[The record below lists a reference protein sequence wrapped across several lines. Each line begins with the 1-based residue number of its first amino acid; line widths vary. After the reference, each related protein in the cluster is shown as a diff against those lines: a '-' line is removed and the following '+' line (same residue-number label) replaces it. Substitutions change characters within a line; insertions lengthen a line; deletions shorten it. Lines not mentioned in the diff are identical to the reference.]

1 MSRIFSLCS
10 ALIFSLLMLLA
21 GSATADVFNAAEFRL
36 TDDEHGDGYRFTAQL
51 PTSVAVTDILEVPE
65 NCQVEGIN
73 QQRFGANTLFTYD
86 IACSGPLADDAV
98 IITPWY
104 LDGGKLQVNTR
115 DDQFATTLKRSLN
128 TMEIPMVKAG
138 PLTLSAEETV
148 KRYLWQ
154 GMLHIWFGWDHL
166 AFVLC
171 LCLLA
176 SGYRLLG
183 LISTFTVGH
192 SLTLALSYFQV
203 VQVPIAP
210 IEVLIALSISL
221 MAREAIMRMGDQQ
234 KVAMTASIGV
244 VVLFGL
250 IHGLGFASALSELGV
265 PQNEVGL
272 ALLFFNVGVE
282 VGQVVFIGLVY
293 LVGQLL
299 KDTKADRPVRYSA
312 LAFVGTLGMFWVIE
326 RINGFG
332 GGLL

>member
-1 MSRIFSLCS
+1 MRRSFSFY
-10 ALIFSLLMLLA
+10 ALLLLTLLSGNVA
-21 GSATADVFNAAEFRL
+21 ADIFNAAEFRL
-36 TDDEHGDGYRFTAQL
+36 TDGEGENSYRFTAQL
-51 PTSVAVTDILEVPE
+51 PTSVAVTDILELPE
-65 NCQVEGIN
+65 NCEVDGIN
-73 QQRFGANTLFTYD
+73 QQRFGTNTLFTYD
-86 IACSGPLADDAV
+86 IACEGPLSEDAM

-115 DDQFATTLKRSLN
+115 DDQFAITLKRSLN
-128 TMEIPMVKAG
+128 TMEVPMAKAG

-176 SGYRLLG
+176 RGYRLLG
-183 LISTFTVGH
+183 LISTFTIGH

-210 IEVLIALSISL
+210 VEVLIALSIAL
-221 MAREAIMRMGDQQ
+221 MAREGILCMRNHQQ
-234 KVAMTASIGV
+234 VAMTASIGV
-244 VVLFGL
+244 VILFGL

-282 VGQVVFIGLVY
+282 VGQVVFIGVVY
-293 LVGQLL
+293 LIGQLL
-299 KDTKADRPVRYSA
+299 KETKADRPVRYSA